1 MPSLLNGCF
10 LARWVNEVKVITL
23 DYIEARGCLGYSRGV
38 QRQRPGIVKAAPV
51 PAELSEDER
60 CSTIV
65 RSILDELDALISK
78 QTAQQ
83 RVAFVWGTAE
93 RGGARLIDPLYEQD
107 AESLRI
113 SWNSNEI
120 NGIEIESSSD
130 HRFCGPESPIEPTA
144 LLDRLIPMV
153 WAYIRNGGELPP
165 GINRFA
171 DFF

>member
-1 MPSLLNGCF
+1 M
-10 LARWVNEVKVITL
+10 
-23 DYIEARGCLGYSRGV
+23 EACGCLRYSRGV

-60 CSTIV
+60 GGAIV

-113 SWNSNEI
+113 SWDSNEI
-120 NGIEIESSSD
+120 NRIEIESSDSR
-130 HRFCGPESPIEPTA
+130 RFCGPESPIEPTT

-153 WAYIRNGGELPP
+153 WAYIRDGGELPP

-171 DFF
+171 SLF

>member
-1 MPSLLNGCF
+1 
-10 LARWVNEVKVITL
+10 
-23 DYIEARGCLGYSRGV
+23 
-38 QRQRPGIVKAAPV
+38 VKAAPV

-60 CSTIV
+60 GGAIV

-113 SWNSNEI
+113 SWDSNEI
-120 NGIEIESSSD
+120 NRIEIESSDSR
-130 HRFCGPESPIEPTA
+130 RFCGPESPIEPTT

-153 WAYIRNGGELPP
+153 WAYIRDGGELPP

-171 DFF
+171 SLF